1 MDKKLLSY
9 DVKQDGINE
18 VIDEAGSMVMMLR
31 EVAWQGRE
39 HRLELRNW
47 IIDVDKEMPMKGVS
61 FKTEQGP
68 HNCVEIMVKH
78 GFGNTQKVLTELS
91 LREDFED
98 ALLHTIGKKKI
109 DETKQKEVL
118 VDENDYFIPS
128 RETLG
133 F

>member
-18 VIDEAGSMVMMLR
+18 VIDEAGNMVMMLR

-78 GFGNTQKVLTELS
+78 GFGNTQKVLQELS

-98 ALLHTIGKKKI
+98 ALVHTIGRKKI
-109 DETKQKEVL
+109 DETKQKEV
-118 VDENDYFIPS
+118 VVEEDDYFIPS

>member
-9 DVKQDGINE
+9 DVKKDGINE
-18 VIDEAGSMVMMLR
+18 VIDEAGNMVVMLR

-47 IIDVDKEMPMKGVS
+47 IIDVDKEMPMKGVA

-78 GFGNTQKVLTELS
+78 GFGNTQKVLQELS

-98 ALLHTIGKKKI
+98 ALLHTIGRKKI
-109 DETKQKEVL
+109 DETKQKEV
-118 VDENDYFIPS
+118 VVEEDDYFIPS